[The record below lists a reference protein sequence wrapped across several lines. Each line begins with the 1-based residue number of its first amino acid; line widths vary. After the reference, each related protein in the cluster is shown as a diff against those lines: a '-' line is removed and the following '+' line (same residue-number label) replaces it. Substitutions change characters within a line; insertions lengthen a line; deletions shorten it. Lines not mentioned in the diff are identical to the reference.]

1 MKKPEERIGMVK
13 PDVQQMLQAR
23 DALIDMAGN
32 LRKLKQQKVDQL
44 SINDIA
50 KINQAIVD
58 TLSKASAVHA
68 KTIGSRAGNIRNC
81 ISRIDDAKKA
91 LSSAVDTAGRVKNVM
106 KIAEPVV
113 QLASAVALGDV
124 QSIIRSAGDVIDAA
138 KVG

>member
-1 MKKPEERIGMVK
+1 MVK

-32 LRKLKQQKVDQL
+32 LRKLKQQKVEQL
-44 SINDIA
+44 SIDDIA

-58 TLSKASAVHA
+58 TLNKASAVHA
-68 KTIGSRAGNIRNC
+68 KTIGSRAGNIQNC

-124 QSIIRSAGDVIDAA
+124 QSIMRSAGDVIDAT
-138 KVG
+138 KSN

>member
-32 LRKLKQQKVDQL
+32 LRKLKQQKIEKL
-44 SINDIA
+44 SIDDIA
-50 KINQAIVD
+50 KINQAIAD
-58 TLSKASAVHA
+58 TLNKASAVHA
-68 KTIGSRAGNIRNC
+68 KTIGSRPGNIQNC

-113 QLASAVALGDV
+113 QLASAVAMGDV
-124 QSIIRSAGDVIDAA
+124 QSIMRSAGDVIDAA
-138 KVG
+138 KG